1 MYCPKLVASR
11 LLLALFFACRVI
23 AANESASWSG
33 VFRDASGQGVG
44 GASIELRHQSTGG
57 EAASPGTETGAEAA
71 AYTAT
76 TTAQGTFE
84 LRDLAP
90 GSYSVSVTV
99 EGKKVTLGETLAF
112 VAAGARTESLQ
123 IKTDGTLILVPG
135 PAGAGESSGG
145 AQLTGHQVSAL
156 PLNKRDFSQL
166 LLLAT
171 GTQTDL
177 NGAANFTQQF
187 TVNGQR
193 GTATV
198 FSTDG
203 VDTTDPELGGSTFSN
218 LNVDAIE
225 EIESS
230 SGVMPAEVGH
240 GAAGYTAVK
249 TKAGTNNLH
258 GSLFE
263 FVRNAAFDA
272 RNFFDRQSVAQ
283 PGRIP
288 PFQRNEFGITNGG
301 PVVIPGVYDGRN
313 RTFYFVEWQGFRQEM
328 GTTQVIPVPSLADR
342 EGRDTTAFPGDT
354 LIVPI
359 DPRIAKVLAGYPL
372 PNDPGGSFGSRTY
385 AISSKVS
392 TNSDQASV
400 RLDHKLTAKDQLFA
414 RFTFDN
420 TIGPITNPS
429 QTAIDPSFA
438 VQFLDRQRNAGLSYT
453 RTVSP
458 QLVLDTSLGFV
469 RSTPIF
475 PDANHTQPAI
485 TFGDG
490 LYEGYNTAA
499 GQILGAF
506 GNLFQIRHNISWK
519 RGRHNLKFGA
529 EVRLNRDTTV
539 FGTAPNGSYTFGG
552 GASYSPV
559 AIQSLSGAHDIP
571 VGGLLPDSLT
581 SFLTASPFSYTIVA
595 APPLFAQGQ
604 RIDDAAARREA
615 YNVYAQDEWQVTQ
628 RLTITAGLRY
638 EVNSRIKER
647 DQRTS
652 SVLWENAAGMSVDGM
667 TPGAK
672 AVFLINNQPAYDLDL
687 GGFGPRLAIDWH
699 LPANTVF
706 HAGAAITTLLPNLW
720 QDNFATGGL
729 PYVVTPLETAAPGA
743 PLTFSNT
750 VQTIALPE
758 IYTPSGQL
766 VFASGNSKLVPPN
779 TPMDVQRYEED
790 LAALSP
796 SHQLVP
802 LTAQAITETF
812 RNGYIGTYTAGF
824 DRKFGDVS
832 TSAAY
837 VGTVGVALPRMDF
850 PNGYPGATAANAPY
864 TQFNTAGQIVGGF
877 GPIYE
882 LTNRSHSSYHS
893 LQISASKT
901 TLRGGLGLQVGYTFS
916 KSIDDT
922 SAVLGGFQQGS
933 SGTLL
938 QSAPQNPRDLG
949 AEKGPSTFD
958 VPQFFSASV
967 IQQLPI
973 ARLPGFRALPRRATS
988 GWQLLGIGSIASGSP
1003 FTVYSGIQQTGV
1015 GVQGA
1020 DRPDQIGQ
1028 PVLST
1033 SRKIREDYFGL
1044 GASNASYFFIPI
1056 NVTGGTGPN
1065 QGVFGTLGR
1074 NTFRGPG
1081 MRDVDLSLLKDTPLG
1096 TRQNPERALLQF
1108 RAEFFNV
1115 FNIVNFG
1122 LPSNIVLGPGFG
1134 IISHTATTS
1143 RQIQLSLK
1151 VLF

>member
-1 MYCPKLVASR
+1 MRRPKLILSVLAAF
-11 LLLALFFACRVI
+11 LLASGAF
-23 AANESASWSG
+23 AANDTASWSG
-33 VFRDASGQGVG
+33 VLRDASGQGV
-44 GASIELRHQSTGG
+44 AAARIELRRVAGG
-57 EAASPGTETGAEAA
+57 EAPASND
-71 AYTAT
+71 T
-76 TTAQGTFE
+76 TTQGGFSF
-84 LRDLAP
+84 RDVSA
-90 GSYSVSVTV
+90 GSYAVSVTLR
-99 EGKKVTLGETLAF
+99 EKKITLVDPLTF
-112 VAAGARTESLQ
+112 AAGVSRTESLE
-123 IKTDGTLILVPG
+123 IKADGSLALIAAPASAGG
-135 PAGAGESSGG
+135 PSGG
-145 AQLTGHQVSAL
+145 AQLSANQVSAL

-171 GTQTDL
+171 GTQADT

-187 TVNGQR
+187 SVNGQR

-198 FSTDG
+198 FSMDG
-203 VDTTDPELGGSTFSN
+203 ADTTDPELGGATFSN
-218 LNVDAIE
+218 FNVDAIE
-225 EIESS
+225 DIESD

-258 GSLFE
+258 GSVFE

-272 RNFFDRQSVAQ
+272 RNFFDLRSVAQ

-288 PFQRNEFGITNGG
+288 PFQRNEFGISIGG
-301 PVVIPGVYDGRN
+301 PVVVPGVYDGRN
-313 RTFYFVEWQGFRQEM
+313 RTFYFAEWQGFRQEM

-342 EGRDTTAFPGDT
+342 QGRDTTAFPGDT
-354 LIVPI
+354 LIVPVNSA
-359 DPRIAKVLAGYPL
+359 IAKIMASYPM
-372 PNDPGGSFGSRTY
+372 PNDPGGSYGDRTY
-385 AISSKVS
+385 EISSKVA
-392 TNSDQASV
+392 TDSDQASL
-400 RLDHKLTAKDQLFA
+400 RLDHKLTEKDQLFA

-420 TIGPITNPS
+420 TIGPVTNPS
-429 QTAIDPSFA
+429 QTAIDPTFG
-438 VQFLDRQRNAGLSYT
+438 VQFLDRQRNAALSYT

-458 QLVLDTSLGFV
+458 QVVLDSSLGFI

-475 PDANHTQPAI
+475 PGGNHTQPGL

-490 LYEGYNTAA
+490 LYEGYDTAA

-506 GNLFQIRHNISWK
+506 GNLFQMRQTVSWK
-519 RGRHNLKFGA
+519 RGAHTMKFGA
-529 EVRLNRDTTV
+529 EVRRNRDTTV
-539 FGTAPNGSYTFGG
+539 FGVTPNGLYTFGG

-559 AIQSLSGAHDIP
+559 PILSSSGAHDIP

-581 SFLTASPFSYTIVA
+581 AFLTASPFSYTASA

-604 RIDDAAARREA
+604 HIGDSAVDREA
-615 YNVYAQDEWQVTQ
+615 YNFYAQDQWQVSS
-628 RLTITAGLRY
+628 RLSITAGLRY

-652 SVLWENAAGMSVDGM
+652 SLVFENSSGASVDAM
-667 TPGAK
+667 TPGAQ
-672 AVFLINNQPAYDLDL
+672 AVLLINNQPAYHLDL

-699 LPANTVF
+699 LPANLVF
-706 HAGAAITTLLPNLW
+706 HAGGAITTLLPNLW
-720 QDNFATGGL
+720 QDNFATGYL

-750 VQTIALPE
+750 VQTLALPAV
-758 IYTPSGQL
+758 YTPSGQL
-766 VFASGNSKLVPPN
+766 IYASGNSKAVPLN
-779 TPMDVQRYEED
+779 TPMDVLRFEQG
-790 LAALSP
+790 LAALNP

-802 LTAQAITETF
+802 VTGQAIAQNF
-812 RNGYIGTYTAGF
+812 SNGYVGTYTAGF

-850 PNGYPGATAANAPY
+850 PNGYAGATPGFAPY
-864 TQFNTAGQIVGGF
+864 AQFNSAGQIVGGYST
-877 GPIYE
+877 IYE
-882 LTNRSHSSYHS
+882 LTNRSHSTYHS
-893 LQISASKT
+893 LQVSATKT
-901 TLRGGLGLQVGYTFS
+901 SLRAGLGLQVGYTFS

-922 SAVLGGFQQGS
+922 SSVLGGFLTGS

-938 QSAPQNPRDLG
+938 QAVPQNPRDLG

-958 VPQFFSASV
+958 VPQYFSASV

-973 ARLPGFRALPRRATS
+973 SRLPGFRALPRRLSS
-988 GWQLLGIGSIASGSP
+988 GWQLLGIGSISGGSP
-1003 FTVYSGIQQTGV
+1003 FTVYSGIQQTGA
-1015 GVQGA
+1015 GVLGA
-1020 DRPDQIGQ
+1020 DRPDEIAQ

-1033 SRKIREDYFGL
+1033 SRTIREDYFGL
-1044 GASNASYFFIPI
+1044 GADNASFFYIPI
-1056 NVTGGTGPN
+1056 NVPGGTGPN
-1065 QGVFGTLGR
+1065 HGVFGTLGR

-1081 MRDVDLSLLKDTPLG
+1081 MHDVDLSLLKDTPLG
-1096 TRQNPERALLQF
+1096 TSRNPERAILQF

-1134 IISHTATTS
+1134 EISRTSTPS